1 MYLLIASL
9 VGLTFYFGALY
20 LSEHKEVVA
29 NQDAETFS
37 YASKPKETESSE
49 SASPFSEAVR
59 HVGIELSNLHAALSA
74 PSGLSIRVCDIQD
87 RPRLAKNLV
96 NQACRNTGIDLPPKL
111 REELE
116 SSSVQKLTPL
126 LERMTTSRTKIIE
139 AINCRL
145 LAAEQKLYS
154 FKRYSEVDAS
164 AMSKLTNKS
173 LEREVLR
180 VLTAAGFK
188 AFWPGEK
195 GHDFGADL
203 VITSPIQA
211 VVQCKG
217 WKGKV
222 SNEDV
227 LKTVGSASY
236 YRSEIVIVLGTG
248 GFTSSA
254 HIAAGKCREEVFLFN
269 SAQFLNWVNQ
279 KNKSRDKEFA
289 ELRALR
295 DELRTR
301 IEYFSHP
308 NRTLGEIHSQSA

>member
-1 MYLLIASL
+1 MYLLLASL
-9 VGLTFYFGALY
+9 VGLIFYFAALY
-20 LSEHKEVVA
+20 LSEPKVA
-29 NQDAETFS
+29 RSNHGAKTFS
-37 YASKPKETESSE
+37 SDSQPKATASAEP
-49 SASPFSEAVR
+49 ANPFSEAVR
-59 HVGIELSNLHAALSA
+59 RVGIELSALHAALSA
-74 PSGLSIRVCDIQD
+74 PSGLSIRVCDLQD

-96 NQACRNTGIDLPPKL
+96 NQACKNTGIDLPSKL
-111 REELE
+111 RQDLE
-116 SSSVQKLTPL
+116 SSSIQKLTPL
-126 LERMTTSRTKIIE
+126 LERMIARRAKIIE

-145 LAAEQKLYS
+145 IVAEQKLYS

-164 AMSKLTNKS
+164 AMSKLRNRS

-188 AFWPGEK
+188 AYWPGEK

-211 VVQCKG
+211 VIQCKG

-222 SNEDV
+222 SNDDV

-236 YRSEIVIVLGTG
+236 YRSEVVIVLGTG

-254 HIAAGKCREEVFLFN
+254 HIAAGKCREEVFLFD
-269 SAQFLNWVNQ
+269 SAQFLSWVNQ
-279 KNKSRDKEFA
+279 KNKSRDVEFA
-289 ELRALR
+289 QLRALR
-295 DELRTR
+295 DELKTS

-308 NRTLGEIHSQSA
+308 NRTLGEIHSQPA